1 MRLTLMV
8 PGATDGTRRSVFGDA
23 GGLIAPEVRPARP
36 GTMIVCAPEPACVET
51 ARTVAGAAAGP
62 PSMDALS
69 APDFGRWTG
78 LSAEQVMERDPA
90 GLQHWL
96 RDPDA
101 RPHGGESLAGHLGR
115 VAALLDAFAWPD
127 AGAVIVASAF
137 TVRAACVHALHA
149 DAVSLLHLD
158 VAPGATAT
166 ITRNGTTWR
175 LRTLTR

>member
-8 PGATDGTRRSVFGDA
+8 PGPTDGTRRSAFGDTS
-23 GGLIAPEVRPARP
+23 GLIAPEARQARP
-36 GTMIVCAPEPACVET
+36 GTAVVCAPEPACVET
-51 ARTVAGAAAGP
+51 AETVAAIARPEVAH
-62 PSMDALS
+62 ALS

-78 LSAEQVMERDPA
+78 LSAEQVMERDAA
-90 GLQHWL
+90 GLQSWL

-101 RPHGGESLAGHLGR
+101 RPHGGESLAGHLRR
-115 VAALLDAFAWPD
+115 VAEVFDTFAWPD

-149 DAVSLLHLD
+149 GAASLLHLD

>member
-1 MRLTLMV
+1 MKLTLMV
-8 PGATDGTRRSVFGDA
+8 PGPTDGTRRSVFGGA
-23 GGLIAPEVRPARP
+23 GGLIEPEARRARP
-36 GTMIVCAPEPACVET
+36 GTAVVCAPEPASVET
-51 ARTVAGAAAGP
+51 AGTVAATTRP
-62 PSMDALS
+62 EVIHRLS
-69 APDFGRWTG
+69 GPDFGRWTG
-78 LSAEQVMERDPA
+78 LSAEQVIERDAA

-115 VAALLDAFAWPD
+115 VAALLDQFAWPD

-149 DAVSLLHLD
+149 GAASLLHLD